1 MNTSSDTSLFI
12 ERNATSFII
21 VLIYVDNILIIGL
34 STTELKS
41 FIAKFSTTFALK
53 DLGILSYF
61 LGIEVLY
68 NTNCVYLSQR
78 KYVRDLLVKVE
89 MSDCKEIDT
98 RMSTGIKLQKVV
110 H

>member
-1 MNTSSDTSLFI
+1 M
-12 ERNATSFII
+12 
-21 VLIYVDNILIIGL
+21 IYVDNILIIGP

-53 DLGILSYF
+53 GLGILSYF

-68 NTNCVYLSQR
+68 DTNCVYLSQR
-78 KYVRDLLVKVE
+78 KYVRDLLAKVE

-98 RMSTGIKLQKVV
+98 RMSTGIKL
-110 H
+110 